1 MKRKKR
7 ILVAEDDPVLGTAL
21 RDNLELEGFE
31 VQVVESG
38 EAALTEVH
46 HCMPD
51 LVILDVL
58 LPGMNGFEVCRLLRQ
73 GQRVPIIMLTARGQ
87 KEDKLRGLKLG
98 ADDYVTKPFD
108 LEELL
113 ARIDAVLRRVRP
125 DVDRLVLGNITIDFA
140 TKQAWNAGK
149 PLDLTVREFELLRYL
164 AERAD
169 RIVYRDEL
177 LQAVWGYRHPPL
189 TRAVDYAIARLRKK
203 IESDAHGHRY
213 IQTAR
218 GDGYC
223 LVIDP
228 GESPPE
234 TGTSNPRSQ

>member
-7 ILVAEDDPVLGTAL
+7 ILVAEDDPVLATAL
-21 RDNLELEGFE
+21 RDNLELESFE
-31 VQVVESG
+31 VHVVDDG
-38 EAALTEVH
+38 DAALAEVRNRV
-46 HCMPD
+46 PD

-58 LPGMNGFEVCRLLRQ
+58 LKGMDGFEVCRLLRQ
-73 GQRVPIIMLTARGQ
+73 GQQVPIIMLTARSQ

-125 DVDRLVLGNITIDFA
+125 DVDRLVLGDVTIDFV
-140 TKQAWNAGK
+140 TKQAWNAGE
-149 PLDLTVREFELLRYL
+149 PIELTAREFDLLRYL

-169 RIVYRDEL
+169 RVVYRDEL

-189 TRAVDYAIARLRKK
+189 TRAVDFAIARLRKK
-203 IESDAHGHRY
+203 IEPESHPHRY

-218 GDGYC
+218 GDGYY
-223 LVIDP
+223 LVIEP
-228 GESPPE
+228 HSAKQP
-234 TGTSNPRSQ
+234 